1 MSHRPASSLARGIAV
16 VAGLLALI
24 AAPAIGVA
32 APRPIAVL
40 PPSGD
45 NIAPA
50 ILGAA
55 RDILKELEGRYANQQ
70 SPGFY
75 LATVCMSLG
84 ETDQAFAWLEKDFQS
99 RSSVLPFVTNSPS
112 FEPVRNDARYTDL
125 VRRMGLPS
133 K

>member
-1 MSHRPASSLARGIAV
+1 MSHRPRSSLAIAI
-16 VAGLLALI
+16 AAAILGLM

-55 RDILKELEGRYANQQ
+55 RDILKEQLHRTGAYAVIEPAGTP
-70 SPGFY
+70 SAAEIPPAEECFDSGEV
-75 LATVCMSLG
+75 LARLLSGYG
-84 ETDQAFAWLEKDFQS
+84 EA
-99 RSSVLPFVTNSPS
+99 
-112 FEPVRNDARYTDL
+112 
-125 VRRMGLPS
+125 G
-133 K
+133 